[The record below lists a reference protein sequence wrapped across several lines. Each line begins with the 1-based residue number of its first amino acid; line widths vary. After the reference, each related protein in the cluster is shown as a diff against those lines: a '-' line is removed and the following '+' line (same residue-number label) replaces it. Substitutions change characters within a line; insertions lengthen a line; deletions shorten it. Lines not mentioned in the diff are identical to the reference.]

1 MSDCIFCKIINGEI
15 PAIKVF
21 EDKDTLAFLD
31 IQPVSLGHTLV
42 VPKAHSDNLGEMS
55 ADAMCP
61 LFEAVRKVSQALTEA
76 IEVPAYNVVVNV
88 GSEAGQEIHHTHVH
102 IIPRESNDGLQAWP
116 KIEVS
121 EEQMDRAAEKI
132 RLAAQG

>member
-1 MSDCIFCKIINGEI
+1 MSDCLFCKIVNGEI

-21 EDKDTLAFLD
+21 EDKETLAFLD

-42 VPKAHSDNLGEMS
+42 VPKEHSDNLGEMPYEI
-55 ADAMCP
+55 MCP
-61 LFEAVRKVSQALTEA
+61 LFGTVKKVSRALAEA
-76 IEVPAYNVVVNV
+76 IEVKAYNVIVNV

-102 IIPRESNDGLQAWP
+102 VIPREAGDGLETWP

-121 EEQMDRAAEKI
+121 EEQMNRAAEKI
-132 RLAAQG
+132 RLAAGM

>member
-15 PAIKVF
+15 PAIKVY

-42 VPKAHSDNLGEMS
+42 VPKGHSDNLGELPDDMI
-55 ADAMCP
+55 CP
-61 LFEAVRKVSQALTEA
+61 LFDTVRKVARALSEA
-76 IEVPAYNVVVNV
+76 IEVPAYNVVINV
-88 GSEAGQEIHHTHVH
+88 GPEAGQEIHHTHVH
-102 IIPRESNDGLQAWP
+102 IIPREEGDGLQAWP
-116 KIEVS
+116 KIEVT

-132 RLAAQG
+132 RLAAAS